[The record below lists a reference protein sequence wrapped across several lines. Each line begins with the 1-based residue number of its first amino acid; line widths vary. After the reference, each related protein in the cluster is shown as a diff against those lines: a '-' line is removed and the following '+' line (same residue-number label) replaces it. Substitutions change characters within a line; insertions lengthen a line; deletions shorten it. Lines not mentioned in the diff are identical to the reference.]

1 MGSSMSTAH
10 SMEHVPDDALGEVLV
25 RVPPHPATLARASL
39 ACKGLHRFISGA
51 KFHRTFQAHHN
62 STPPPLLGFFH
73 DDQSLPNN
81 FLPIGDS
88 PDRVSAAAFDPK
100 EDHGWRLVDSR
111 HGRVLLQSPDR
122 ARFLV
127 WDPAAG
133 RRRYID
139 APPAMQH
146 ADHFMLRF
154 NNAAVVCSCAAP
166 GHVDHHSDCHDCP
179 FSVVFV
185 AAPDAGTTVAYLYS
199 SELGLWNEVASADL
213 SSSLWLR
220 ISDRPVALVRNVLY
234 WTLVHETSWLQ
245 SSILAFDLQTHRL
258 YLIEQPVYI
267 FDAEQENVQ
276 VMETEDGLLGLVAAC
291 GFSLQLWVLREYNGR
306 GTERWSM
313 PNQIDLY
320 DLALGPMDSTDQFD
334 MVWILSVEGCR
345 VVFVRT
351 EGGIFE
357 VDLWTEVPNRR
368 ICDAYDIQAFYPYKS
383 FYYRGT

>member
-1 MGSSMSTAH
+1 M
-10 SMEHVPDDALGEVLV
+10 
-25 RVPPHPATLARASL
+25 
-39 ACKGLHRFISGA
+39 
-51 KFHRTFQAHHN
+51 
-62 STPPPLLGFFH
+62 
-73 DDQSLPNN
+73 
-81 FLPIGDS
+81 
-88 PDRVSAAAFDPK
+88 
-100 EDHGWRLVDSR
+100 
-111 HGRVLLQSPDR
+111 
-122 ARFLV
+122 
-127 WDPAAG
+127 
-133 RRRYID
+133 
-139 APPAMQH
+139 
-146 ADHFMLRF
+146 
-154 NNAAVVCSCAAP
+154 
-166 GHVDHHSDCHDCP
+166 
-179 FSVVFV
+179 
-185 AAPDAGTTVAYLYS
+185 
-199 SELGLWNEVASADL
+199 

-291 GFSLQLWVLREYNGR
+291 GLCLQLWALREYNGR

-313 PNQIDLY
+313 PRQIDLY
-320 DLALGPMDSTDQFD
+320 ELALGPMDSTDQFD
-334 MVWILSVEGCR
+334 MVWILSVQGCR

-351 EGGIFE
+351 EAGIFE